1 MLIKNNNNFT
11 YSGYLQKIYYA
22 NDIIDKEHIQQMLLR
37 FKQLSFLSVKLPNSP
52 VFFAIDYSKRQ
63 YIFFSNSLGDYQT
76 EQIIEGGL
84 DFMIPLMHKDFFN
97 MYNEKVFSATLSF
110 LKDIP
115 QSEHADYIISC
126 NHKAKN
132 INNEDIDF
140 YQRYTYI
147 TSEETGLPTHCV
159 GMAVDIS
166 HFKSDNRITLSFE
179 KTNKQTGFTSLID
192 KKYFF
197 PHQED
202 SPFTKQEKIILQ
214 YMTDGLNS
222 KMIADK
228 LHLSHKTINN
238 HRENMLRKANANNV
252 VQLVSFAFRNNII

>member
-1 MLIKNNNNFT
+1 MLVKNDNNYT
-11 YSGYLQKIYYA
+11 YNGYLQKIYYA
-22 NDIIDKEHIQQMLLR
+22 NDVVDKEHIQEMLLQ
-37 FKQLSFLSVKLPNSP
+37 FKQLSILSVKLPNSP

-63 YIFFSNSLGDYQT
+63 YIFFSNSLGDYQS

-84 DFMIPLMHKDFFN
+84 DFMIPLLRKDFFK
-97 MYNEKVFSATLSF
+97 MYNEKVFPTTLSF

-126 NHKAKN
+126 NHKIKN
-132 INNEDIDF
+132 THKEDIDF
-140 YQRYTYI
+140 YQRYTNI
-147 TSEETGLPTHCV
+147 TSKETGLPTHCV

-166 HFKSDNRITLSFE
+166 HFKSDNKITLSFE
-179 KTNKQTGFTSLID
+179 KVNKQTGLTSLID

-202 SPFTKQEKIILQ
+202 GFFTKQEKIILQ
-214 YMTDGLNS
+214 YLTDGLNS

-228 LHLSHKTINN
+228 LDLSHKTVNS

-252 VQLVSFAFRNNII
+252 VQLVSFAFKNNII